1 MDDTPELV
9 ETVAIK
15 HIFHWDIATQ
25 LPNLTFINALKTT
38 ELKNAKIQEI
48 LADLQWRMHDAIDSK
63 KEIERLRLLT
73 SAIANRAPAAAAP
86 AATVAPAA
94 SGGDEAVRIKDL
106 EEQLQAAVEE
116 NKLQKGLLDEE
127 KRLFAVARVLA
138 SDPVI
143 HVETDEVVAL
153 QDRIERQEAMIE
165 HLTERARHWRDS
177 TNSTVLQDLLDQ
189 LQHVL
194 RLSLDDPGHVYTAV
208 AEAIYEN
215 TSPDQRNT
223 IDDAPSNKAGWIAY
237 IAGVLQEE
245 QSESDAPE
253 SGAGE
258 PNSDGI
264 ELVRPDSASAS
275 KQNENRGYAKRGYD
289 GIKSAFN
296 NVRGISKKNKTD
308 MSALLS
314 DLKHASEN
322 GSSFTNNICSV
333 DAELPPT

>member
-1 MDDTPELV
+1 MAD
-9 ETVAIK
+9 A
-15 HIFHWDIATQ
+15 AGA
-25 LPNLTFINALKTT
+25 LPKTHKFIYLSALDVPKTT
-38 ELKNAKIQEI
+38 VVDGNAVLLGHVLTDLKYRIREVLDLNAEI
-48 LADLQWRMHDAIDSK
+48 L
-63 KEIERLRLLT
+63 RLRALNVELT
-73 SAIANRAPAAAAP
+73 LHKDGRPAAAAP

-106 EEQLQAAVEE
+106 EGQLQAAVEE

-127 KRLFAVARVLA
+127 KRLFAAARMLA
-138 SDPVI
+138 SDPGI
-143 HVETDEVVAL
+143 HVEPDEVVAL

-177 TNSTVLQDLLDQ
+177 TNSTVLQNLLDQ

-194 RLSLDDPGHVYTAV
+194 RLSFDDPGHVYTAV

-215 TSPDQRNT
+215 TSPTQRDT
-223 IDDAPSNKAGWIAY
+223 INDAPSNKTEWIAY
-237 IAGVLQEE
+237 IAGLLQEE
-245 QSESDAPE
+245 QSESDA
-253 SGAGE
+253 AE
-258 PNSDGI
+258 PDASESDGI
-264 ELVRPDSASAS
+264 EMARPDSASAK
-275 KQNENRGYAKRGYD
+275 KQTENRGYAKRGYE

-296 NVRGISKKNKTD
+296 NVRGISKKKKTD
-308 MSALLS
+308 MSVLLS